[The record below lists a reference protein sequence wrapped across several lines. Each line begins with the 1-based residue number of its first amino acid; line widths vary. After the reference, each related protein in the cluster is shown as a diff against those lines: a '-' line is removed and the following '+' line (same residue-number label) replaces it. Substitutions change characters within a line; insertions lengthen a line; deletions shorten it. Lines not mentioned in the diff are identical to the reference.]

1 MKRIPIWNPKIK
13 NRLDSLQR
21 KPLKKIRWLC
31 WDIDVFE
38 DNISLENDKGY
49 LNQRIEEL
57 EYNKSVAWESTSNGG
72 RSFDGCW
79 SKGRWRVH

>member
-13 NRLDSLQR
+13 NILDSLQR

-57 EYNKSVAWESTSNGG
+57 EYKVVLLNGAPKQLE
-72 RSFDGCW
+72 F
-79 SKGRWRVH
+79 KF

>member
-1 MKRIPIWNPKIK
+1 M
-13 NRLDSLQR
+13 DSLQR

-57 EYNKSVAWESTSNGG
+57 EYKVVLLNGDPKQLE
-72 RSFDGCW
+72 F
-79 SKGRWRVH
+79 KF